1 VWDWL
6 VVAAILVFLV
16 LHNLRIPEAPWLKW
30 AILPAGGVL
39 YAGTVVVNAGLDA
52 VGLAL
57 IVVGGIAIVLWG
69 LWDRFWREANGYSTF
84 W

>member
-1 VWDWL
+1 
-6 VVAAILVFLV
+6 
-16 LHNLRIPEAPWLKW
+16 
-30 AILPAGGVL
+30 VL
-39 YAGTVVVNAGLDA
+39 YAGTVVVNAGHDA